1 MTAKLYRCSTMWL
14 KGPHPCWRVQRA
26 LDESGVEYEVV
37 PGPLRR
43 GKRDQ
48 MMELTGQ
55 RLYPAIQRA
64 DGTVVKRSS
73 KELIEMIKAGEF
85 S

>member
-1 MTAKLYRCSTMWL
+1 MTVKLYRCSTMWL
-14 KGPHPCWRVQRA
+14 KGPHPCWRVQKA
-26 LDESGVEYEVV
+26 LNESGVDYEVV
-37 PGPLRR
+37 QGPVRR

-48 MMELTGQ
+48 MMKLTGQ
-55 RLYPAIQRA
+55 RVYPAIQRA

-73 KELIEMIKAGEF
+73 NELIEMIRAGEF